1 MANSKFT
8 VKKNKSGTG
17 TIKVI
22 FNFGKHKKIEY
33 YTPYKLIDFKNWDKG
48 SSKVKLVHSE
58 PEALGINGKLR
69 LLEAEADK
77 IISKHV
83 NEDLE
88 LTNDLVKS
96 RMESVI
102 KNRDV
107 SVNEIKTKENNQ
119 DFLKYF
125 EWFLNFYSTNP
136 RPKTNKPYNKGTL
149 KTLRNTKE
157 LVERFQKHKKRLCF
171 DDVTLSFHHKLI
183 DYMSGHDYSVNYKGT
198 VIKNVK
204 AIMNDAYER
213 DFHRNLD
220 FKKSAFSKPTEEVE
234 NVYLNEDEID
244 KINQVD
250 LEKLLEDNDDE
261 YFKKEEVKPYLD
273 YLERC
278 RDFFSIGCYTGLRV
292 SDLLKLTKDNIKEF
306 NVGGRKMKAINVKTS
321 KTSKLVEI
329 PIKTALQ
336 NILDKYDG
344 DMPKK
349 VSDAKI
355 NLYIKKIGRAAKL
368 NEPIK
373 VKSIKNGITTE
384 TSIPKYEKITNHTA
398 RRSFCTNAFNG
409 GMQPVDIMTISGHK
423 TEKAFF
429 TYIKSTSR
437 DRFDKIKNHPFF
449 Q

>member
-1 MANSKFT
+1 MASANFVVRKNPAGSAKIVLVFNYGR
-8 VKKNKSGTG
+8 KKRVRYSTQ
-17 TIKVI
+17 
-22 FNFGKHKKIEY
+22 FNLKNY
-33 YTPYKLIDFKNWDKG
+33 KNWDSNK
-48 SSKVKLVHSE
+48 KRIKIIKEEPTAEEINNQLNLFMNYAEKLVRVYETTDVELDSV
-58 PEALGINGKLR
+58 
-69 LLEAEADK
+69 K
-77 IISKHV
+77 ITK
-83 NEDLE
+83 DLE
-88 LTNDLVKS
+88 GFFENK
-96 RMESVI
+96 
-102 KNRDV
+102 
-107 SVNEIKTKENNQ
+107 SVNSKLKKKDLNQ

-149 KTLRNTKE
+149 KTLKNTKE

-171 DDVTLSFHHKLI
+171 DDVTLSFHHKII
-183 DYMSGHDYSVNYKGT
+183 DFMSEHNYSVNYKGA
-198 VIKNVK
+198 VIKNIKTV
-204 AIMNDAYER
+204 MNDAYER
-213 DFHRNLD
+213 DFHQNLD

-234 NVYLNEDEID
+234 NVYLTEEEIER
-244 KINQVD
+244 INQVD
-250 LEKLLEDNDDE
+250 LEKLLEDNDSE
-261 YFKKEEVKPYLD
+261 YFKKGEVKPYLD

-306 NVGGRKMKAINVKTS
+306 SVGGRKMKAIHIRTS

-336 NILDKYDG
+336 KILDKYDEG
-344 DMPKK
+344 MPAK
-349 VSDAKI
+349 VSDVKI
-355 NLYIKKIGRAAKL
+355 NLYIKKIAKAAKI

-373 VKSIKNGITTE
+373 VKSIKNGTTIE
-384 TSIPKYEKITNHTA
+384 TNVSKYEKITNHTA
-398 RRSFCTNAFNG
+398 RRSFCTNAFNS

>member
-1 MANSKFT
+1 MASANFNIRKNPSGSAKIFLVFNYGRKKRVRYATQYNLENYKNWDQRNNRVKIIKEEPTAENINDKLGKFLNHAEKLVRIYDTEDIELSKERILEDLNSYFE
-8 VKKNKSGTG
+8 KNKSS
-17 TIKVI
+17 
-22 FNFGKHKKIEY
+22 KKLKKKE
-33 YTPYKLIDFKNWDKG
+33 KND
-48 SSKVKLVHSE
+48 
-58 PEALGINGKLR
+58 
-69 LLEAEADK
+69 
-77 IISKHV
+77 
-83 NEDLE
+83 
-88 LTNDLVKS
+88 
-96 RMESVI
+96 
-102 KNRDV
+102 
-107 SVNEIKTKENNQ
+107 

-125 EWFLNFYSTNP
+125 DWFLKFYTTNP

-157 LVERFQKHKKRLCF
+157 LVERFQKNKKRLCF
-171 DDVTLSFHHKLI
+171 DDITLSFHHKII
-183 DYMSGHDYSVNYKGT
+183 DFMSEHDYSVNYKGT
-198 VIKNVK
+198 VIKNIKTV
-204 AIMNDAYER
+204 MNDAYER

-234 NVYLNEDEID
+234 NVYLNEEEIE

-250 LEKLLEDNDDE
+250 LGKLLKDIDGE
-261 YFKKEEVKPYLD
+261 YFNKSEVKPYLD

-278 RDFFSIGCYTGLRV
+278 RDYFLIGCYTGLRV
-292 SDLLKLTKDNIKEF
+292 SDLLKLTRDNIKEF
-306 NVGGRKMKAINVKTS
+306 DIEGRKTKAIVIRTS

-344 DMPKK
+344 DMPAK

-355 NLYIKKIGRAAKL
+355 NLYIKKIGKAAKL

-384 TSIPKYEKITNHTA
+384 TSILKFEKITNHTA
-398 RRSFCTNAFNG
+398 RRSFCTNAFNA